1 MSYEKQERSKGFEIN
16 TAVFFRMVLKKLW
29 LVIIFA
35 VIFALAGTGISTF
48 MRKDVYTSRISFV
61 VNTLKDSV
69 QAENSDISA
78 SINIATTYSYILKS
92 RTLLETAAEKC
103 EIPVDYNEV
112 LQSVNVQT
120 MTSSSVIEMTVKTD
134 NPDKSYAIAKSIVE
148 NYSTIVPEIYSNAN
162 LNLCDYP
169 VKPTAPDTSAL
180 TLVVAIIGAVLG
192 ALAGVIVILIYYFAN
207 ETIREVGEIER
218 KLGLNILGTLNKIDL
233 GKNKKSGLLVTNKN
247 VGFAFIETFKA
258 IRTKVESNAVK
269 EGHKVFMVTSACE
282 NEGKTTVSA
291 NLAVTLAQNGKS
303 VLLIDADLR
312 KPAVNTVLNLENNS
326 TKSGLVG
333 VINGKATLESSI
345 RYIDKYNIFVISDSR
360 ASDKPSELLST
371 KKMADI
377 ISAVRNE
384 FDFVIIDTAPASVV
398 TDASV
403 ISSLS
408 DASILVIREDKA
420 PVSRIKM
427 SIDDINNNGAYVIGC
442 VYNSSTGKQKHYG
455 KSYNNYGYYGS
466 YGYGYEYG
474 YGYGYGGKSSK

>member
-1 MSYEKQERSKGFEIN
+1 M
-16 TAVFFRMVLKKLW
+16 
-29 LVIIFA
+29 
-35 VIFALAGTGISTF
+35 
-48 MRKDVYTSRISFV
+48 
-61 VNTLKDSV
+61 
-69 QAENSDISA
+69 
-78 SINIATTYSYILKS
+78 
-92 RTLLETAAEKC
+92 
-103 EIPVDYNEV
+103 
-112 LQSVNVQT
+112 
-120 MTSSSVIEMTVKTD
+120 
-134 NPDKSYAIAKSIVE
+134 
-148 NYSTIVPEIYSNAN
+148 
-162 LNLCDYP
+162 
-169 VKPTAPDTSAL
+169 
-180 TLVVAIIGAVLG
+180 
-192 ALAGVIVILIYYFAN
+192 
-207 ETIREVGEIER
+207 
-218 KLGLNILGTLNKIDL
+218 
-233 GKNKKSGLLVTNKN
+233 
-247 VGFAFIETFKA
+247 
-258 IRTKVESNAVK
+258 
-269 EGHKVFMVTSACE
+269 
-282 NEGKTTVSA
+282 
-291 NLAVTLAQNGKS
+291 TLAQNGKS

-312 KPAVNTVLNLENNS
+312 KPAVNTVLNLENS

-474 YGYGYGGKSSK
+474 YGYGYGEKSSK